1 MNVSKNWAWQGGLSH
16 IKNALIHGYNEPWL
30 LFWARYKPFYS
41 LGVIL
46 KKSLLAGLFAVA
58 GVTLASSVFAQLPAK
73 MMPLA
78 ADVVVLSATVDSV
91 DAKKR
96 IVVLKDANGN
106 LAQMNVAKSVNDL
119 DKVKKGDVFLVEHA
133 QAVAV
138 GLTAVGKDQKPG
150 VSGVRSVVVAGKG
163 SAKPFEETTDTVYA
177 TVKISTI
184 DQKTRIVTFTMPNGE
199 KQKVKVD
206 QAVLGLEKF
215 KAGDDVMVEFV
226 DDTAIGFVT
235 PKK

>member
-1 MNVSKNWAWQGGLSH
+1 MK
-16 IKNALIHGYNEPWL
+16 IALL
-30 LFWARYKPFYS
+30 AFCLFKPPIY

-46 KKSLLAGLFAVA
+46 KKSVYALLASLGLAVSA
-58 GVTLASSVFAQLPAK
+58 SVFAQLPTK

-78 ADVVVLSATVDSV
+78 ADVVILTATVDSV
-91 DAKKR
+91 DLKNR
-96 IVVLKDANGN
+96 IVTLKDANGN

-119 DKVKKGDVFLVEHA
+119 DKVKKGDIFMVEHA
-133 QAVAV
+133 QAIAV
-138 GLTAVGKDQKPG
+138 GLTAAGQGQKPG
-150 VSGVRSVVVAGKG
+150 ASGVHSVVVSGKG
-163 SAKPFEETTDTVYA
+163 SAKPFEETQDTVYA

-184 DQKTRIVTFTMPNGE
+184 DYNSRVVTFTLPSGE
-199 KQKVKVD
+199 KQKVKV
-206 QAVLGLEKF
+206 APSVLGLEKF

>member
-1 MNVSKNWAWQGGLSH
+1 MNVPKNWAWQGGLSR

-184 DQKTRIVTFTMPNGE
+184 DQKTRIVTFTMPSGE

>member
-1 MNVSKNWAWQGGLSH
+1 MNCGSVLSPS
-16 IKNALIHGYNEPWL
+16 ET
-30 LFWARYKPFYS
+30 FYS

-46 KKSLLAGLFAVA
+46 KKSLLAGLFAAA
-58 GVTLASSVFAQLPAK
+58 GVTLASTVFAQLPAK

-106 LAQMNVAKSVNDL
+106 LAQMNVSKSINDL

-163 SAKPFEETTDTVYA
+163 SAKPFEETTETVYA

-184 DQKTRIVTFTMPNGE
+184 DQKTRIVTFTMPSGE

-206 QAVLGLEKF
+206 QSVLGLEKF
-215 KAGDDVMVEFV
+215 KAGDDVMVEFI